1 MPKRKRDPGGGALCT
16 PFGEGVLNQACPI
29 HKCEVS
35 QDTSQGLTRL
45 HFQKLDMTVVIKTV
59 AVNGGNDGRIHKATA
74 DCAQQTGIG
83 IVKVRPVK
91 EAPHHIADRP
101 EGLDVH
107 TEVYMH
113 RVLSCLEK
121 FAPELLLVGVD
132 GDNNIYICME
142 GMEVTLHQFI
152 YDNRRLDTQGYP
164 GEVFGIQ
171 QIAVVLIAFFEKLK
185 TCQTKYSFV
194 HGDLHGD
201 NIMIKTGIGG
211 DPFAVLIDFG
221 HSCRAAVGKIV
232 DKIAPCPY
240 PVVDDHDTRFLL
252 LDSLLPNK
260 ENDQI
265 GPDLWMWFLEE
276 IEIEIEKLDE
286 IEPII
291 NADFMIRHLEKL
303 LTDDYLSFL
312 QNRYRDTDTDA
323 DTDTDTDTDTD
334 A

>member
-1 MPKRKRDPGGGALCT
+1 
-16 PFGEGVLNQACPI
+16 
-29 HKCEVS
+29 
-35 QDTSQGLTRL
+35 
-45 HFQKLDMTVVIKTV
+45 
-59 AVNGGNDGRIHKATA
+59 
-74 DCAQQTGIG
+74 
-83 IVKVRPVK
+83 
-91 EAPHHIADRP
+91 
-101 EGLDVH
+101 
-107 TEVYMH
+107 
-113 RVLSCLEK
+113 
-121 FAPELLLVGVD
+121 
-132 GDNNIYICME
+132 
-142 GMEVTLHQFI
+142 
-152 YDNRRLDTQGYP
+152 
-164 GEVFGIQ
+164 
-171 QIAVVLIAFFEKLK
+171 
-185 TCQTKYSFV
+185 
-194 HGDLHGD
+194 
-201 NIMIKTGIGG
+201 MIKTGIGG

-221 HSCRAAVGKIV
+221 HSCRAG

-240 PVVDDHDTRFLL
+240 PVVDDHDTRLLL

-303 LTDDYLSFL
+303 LNDDYLSFL

>member
-1 MPKRKRDPGGGALCT
+1 MPKRKRDPGT
-16 PFGEGVLNQACPI
+16 GEGVLNQACPI

-45 HFQKLDMTVVIKTV
+45 HFQKLDMTVVIETV
-59 AVNGGNDGRIHKATA
+59 AANGGNDGRIHKATA

-91 EAPHHIADRP
+91 DAPHHIADRP

-152 YDNRRLDTQGYP
+152 YENRLLDTLGYE

-171 QIAVVLIAFFEKLK
+171 QIADVLIAFFKKLK

-211 DPFAVLIDFG
+211 NPFAVLIDFG
-221 HSCRAAVGKIV
+221 HSCRAAG

-240 PVVDDHDTRFLL
+240 PVVDDHDTRLLL

-276 IEIEIEKLDE
+276 IEIELDE

-291 NADFMIRHLEKL
+291 NADFMIQHLKKL
-303 LTDDYLSFL
+303 LDDEYLSFL
-312 QNRYRDTDTDA
+312 QEKHRDTDTDA
-323 DTDTDTDTDTD
+323 DTDTDTDTGT
-334 A
+334 ARLSQFF